1 MAADAVTGAGE
12 RNVGRRV
19 VLLLATALVAL
30 CMRSVTA
37 RAADDEP
44 GRIER
49 IELKTEAAATKV
61 IVMLSRP
68 LAFDVAVLDGE
79 ASRQSARRLVLDFD
93 RTTIAP
99 AAAAPVKIDDGFVR
113 QIRTGTP
120 TAGKARIV
128 LDLASGTT
136 HTVEAY
142 ETPPHVTIAIRAASG
157 AAPDPA
163 PAVGAPPDD
172 APAPAEPTAVRKPKP
187 TPKPTPAHTAP
198 KPTKHAKPK
207 PHPTKTPAKKR
218 TH

>member
-1 MAADAVTGAGE
+1 MAAEAATGSGE
-12 RNVGRRV
+12 RSVRRRRV
-19 VLLLATALVAL
+19 GLVLATALVAL
-30 CMRSVTA
+30 GAHAVAAC
-37 RAADDEP
+37 AADDEP

-79 ASRQSARRLVLDFD
+79 ASRQTGRRLVLDFD
-93 RTTIAP
+93 DTTLAP
-99 AAAAPVKIDDGFVR
+99 AVTAPVKVDDGFVR
-113 QIRTGTP
+113 QVRTGTP
-120 TAGKARIV
+120 AAGKARIV

-157 AAPDPA
+157 EAPAAA
-163 PAVGAPPDD
+163 PAVGTPPDD

-187 TPKPTPAHTAP
+187 TPKPSPVRAAQ
-198 KPTKHAKPK
+198 KPAKPK